1 MTTHSLTGTWTLRQ
15 EGATDTIP
23 VTVPGD
29 VHAALIAA
37 KRIPDPNDARHE
49 DDVQWVGEAEW
60 IFERAFTVDAALFAK
75 ASLMLICD
83 SLDTVADI
91 TINGKPAGSAANQ
104 HRRWRF
110 EIKPLLVAGDNR
122 IAIRFRSAQAE
133 SARRA
138 KQLSYP
144 IPYSSNNRLPHH
156 NLLRKAQCHA
166 GWDWGICL
174 MVAGIVDDI
183 RVEGVDLARIDYV
196 TTVQAHHERACTVT
210 ITAEVQSPVGGEAP
224 FVVDFA
230 GQRQERRVQLTPGA
244 NLVSTEITVS
254 DPDLWWPNGHGR
266 QPLYPLMVTV
276 GDQSVRKQ
284 IGLRRLELINQPDE
298 RGVSMTF
305 RVNGRD
311 IFCKG
316 ANWIPSDAIPAR
328 QTRAWI
334 DGLLSSAAAAH
345 MNMVRVWGGGQFERD
360 AFYELCDEKGL
371 LIWHDLMFACSLYPA
386 ERGFIADVREEVL
399 HQVKRLRDHASL
411 ALWCGD
417 NECVGALG
425 WYEES
430 RKSRDRYVINWDRLN
445 QALHAAVAEADPT
458 RVFWPSSPCSGP
470 GDFSD
475 AWHDDSKGDMHYW
488 DVWHSGKSFD
498 AYYKVKPR
506 FCSEFGYQS
515 FPSLATVQTYCP
527 PDQRNIT
534 SPVMEHHQRN
544 GGGNRLINEM
554 FSRYFRMPDGFAATL
569 WLSQLQQALAIK
581 TACEF
586 WRASMPV
593 CMGTLYWQL
602 NDNWP
607 VASWSSLE
615 YGGRWKQLHHHA
627 RRFYQRVIVCAFP
640 GADGAIGVWAVN
652 DGGEACA
659 ASVRIVVSDLDGN
672 AVETFSHRL
681 DIPAGRSLL
690 VASHT
695 PDRLVGAERERR
707 ILWLELDGTVAGE
720 AVAHRNEYLLVEPKR
735 LDLRDPQL
743 AVTVAQRGTDVIATV
758 TAAKPALFVT
768 LDVDGIPGE
777 FSDNSFTVMPGQPRQ
792 VVFVPA
798 AGVKVDAA
806 SLAKALSV
814 GHLRQSYLTA
824 AVAIAVTASRL

>member
-1 MTTHSLTGTWTLRQ
+1 MTSLSLNGTWTLRQ
-15 EGATDTIP
+15 DGTGDTLP
-23 VTVPGD
+23 AQVPGD
-29 VHAALIAA
+29 VHAALLAA
-37 KRIPDPNDARHE
+37 KRIPDPFVARQE
-49 DDVQWVGEAEW
+49 NDVQWVGTKDW
-60 IFERAFTVDAALFAK
+60 IFERAFTVDAALLARR
-75 ASLMLICD
+75 SLVLTCD
-83 SLDTVADI
+83 SLDTFAEI
-91 TINGKPAGSAANQ
+91 TINGRPAGSAANQ

-110 EIKPLLVAGDNR
+110 AVKPLLVAGENR

-133 SARRA
+133 AARRA
-138 KQLSYP
+138 TLLSYP
-144 IPYSSNNRLPHH
+144 IPFSASNNKLPHI
-156 NLLRKAQCHA
+156 NLIRKTQCHA

-183 RVEGVDLARIDYV
+183 RLEAIDVARLDYV
-196 TTVQAHHERACTVT
+196 TTVQVHGTRACTVT
-210 ITAEVQSPVGGEAP
+210 VTAEVHSPAGGEAP
-224 FVVDFA
+224 LVVEFA
-230 GQRQERRVQLTPGA
+230 GQRLERRVQLTAGL
-244 NLVSTEITVS
+244 NHISTDVAVA

-266 QPLYPLMVTV
+266 QPLYPLVVTV
-276 GDQSVRKQ
+276 GEQTVRKKL
-284 IGLRRLELINQPDE
+284 GLRRLELSNQPDA

-316 ANWIPSDAIPAR
+316 ANWIPCDAVTAR
-328 QTRAWI
+328 QTRARI
-334 DGLLSSAAAAH
+334 DDLLTSAAAAN
-345 MNMVRVWGGGQFERD
+345 MNMLRVWGGGQFERD

-386 ERGFIADVREEVL
+386 DRDFIADVRDEVL

-425 WYEES
+425 WYPEAK
-430 RKSRDRYVINWDRLN
+430 KSRDRYLINWDRLN
-445 QALHAAVAEADPT
+445 QALTAAVAEADPT

-488 DVWHSGKSFD
+488 EVWHSGKSFD
-498 AYYKVKPR
+498 AYYQVKPR

-515 FPSLATVQTYCP
+515 FPSLATVETYCP
-527 PDQRNIT
+527 PEQRNIT

-544 GGGNRLINEM
+544 PGGNRLINEM
-554 FSRYFRMPDGFAATL
+554 FARYFRMPDGFAATL

-586 WRASMPV
+586 WRGSMPV

-627 RRFYQRVIVCAFP
+627 RRFYQNVIVCAFP
-640 GADGAIGVWAVN
+640 GEDGTIGVWAVN
-652 DGGEACA
+652 DGGESCTAD
-659 ASVRIVVSDLDGN
+659 VRIVVADLDGR
-672 AVETFSHRL
+672 AVETFTHRL
-681 DIPAGRSLL
+681 EVPAGTSML
-690 VASHT
+690 VASH
-695 PDRLVGAERERR
+695 PLERLVGAERERR
-707 ILWLELDGTVAGE
+707 FLWLELDGTVAGRS
-720 AVAHRNEYLLVEPKR
+720 VAHRNEFLFAEPKR
-735 LDLRDPQL
+735 LDLADPQL
-743 AVTVAQRGTDVIATV
+743 AVTVAQRGSAVVATV
-758 TAAKPALFVT
+758 SAARPALYVT
-768 LDVDGIPGE
+768 LAVDGIAGD

-798 AGVKVDAA
+798 AGEQVDAA
-806 SLAKALSV
+806 RVAKALV
-814 GHLRQSYLTA
+814 AGHLRQTYQPAPVTI
-824 AVAIAVTASRL
+824 AVAAAG